1 MIDYTSRNIA
11 EILKAEQF
19 IEGSVKSSNYSQIL
33 TDSRRLRSPEQS
45 LFFALKSNRNNG
57 IHYIEDLYS
66 KDVRLFVVQEEINY
80 KLYPKA
86 SFIVVKD
93 TLKAL
98 QQLVRVHRMQFSI
111 PIVGITGSNGKTIV
125 KEWLFELLK
134 KDKKIVRNPRSYN
147 SQIGVPLSVW
157 MLEEESEMGIFEAG
171 ISKDGE
177 MSNLEKIIQPTI
189 GIFTNIGD
197 AHQENF
203 MDYKHK
209 ISEKI
214 KLFINTQTIIYCKDN
229 QLIDLQFSNSPLF
242 EDKDL
247 LTWSEK
253 YTSDLRI
260 THKEIE
266 EKQTRVKVLYKNE
279 ELELLLPFVDFASYE
294 NILHIWLLMLHL
306 GYSQKL
312 IQERVSRLVNI
323 GMRLEQKQA
332 INNCTIINDTYNSD
346 IGSLNIALDLLSQQN
361 QHQKKRLILSDILQT
376 GRENLVLYKE
386 VADLIESKNIQSFI
400 GIGPDISS
408 VSKLFPELSEFYDS
422 TDEFLEQVKPDAFEN
437 EAILIKGARRF
448 EFEKISNFLQNKNHQ
463 TVLEVDLSN
472 LIHNVNYYRSL
483 LKPNVKLMAMVKAFS
498 YGAGSVEVANVL
510 QYHKVDYLAVAYAD
524 EGVDLRKAGITL
536 PIMVMNPQEMS
547 LEQMIR
553 YRLEPE
559 IYSFRILKAYYKAVR
574 KHGTVYAPLHLKIET
589 GMNRLGF
596 VESEIDKLIEFIV
609 SNPTLKVAS
618 VFSHL
623 AGSDDT
629 QFDNF
634 TEQQIHTF
642 SRISTKVQDAF
653 SYPIIRHIDNS
664 QGIQRHPNA
673 QFDMVR
679 LGIGMYG
686 ISATDKQKLKEVN
699 TLYTC
704 ISQIKTIR
712 SDETIG
718 YNRAGVIQDGGQIA
732 IIPIG
737 YADGLRRSLGNGK
750 GRFMINGKLA
760 PVVGNVCMDMCML
773 NITGIDCKEGDRV
786 LIFGEDYP
794 IKNIAQQMGTI
805 EYEVLTGISQ
815 RVKRIY
821 FQE

>member
-1 MIDYTSRNIA
+1 MNYKSQQIA
-11 EILKAEQF
+11 DILKTEHF
-19 IEGSVKSSNYSQIL
+19 VEGSDQGFLFSQIL
-33 TDSRRLRSPEQS
+33 TDSRRLRDPKETM
-45 LFFALKSNRNNG
+45 FFALKSERDNG
-57 IHYIEDLYS
+57 VRYVADLYK
-66 KDVRLFVVQEEINY
+66 KDVRLFIIQEELEFSNF
-80 KLYPKA
+80 PEA
-86 SFIVVKD
+86 SFILVKNS
-93 TLKAL
+93 LLAL
-98 QQLVRVHRMQFSI
+98 QELVQFHRKQFKI

-157 MLEEESEMGIFEAG
+157 MLEKDSEFGIFEAG

-177 MSNLEKIIQPTI
+177 MSKLEKIIQPTI

-214 KLFINTQTIIYCKDN
+214 KLFTNTETIIYCKDN

-242 EDKDL
+242 EDKEL
-247 LTWSEK
+247 ITWSEK
-253 YTSDLRI
+253 YSSDLRI
-260 THKEIE
+260 L
-266 EKQTRVKVLYKNE
+266 EKVVENGETKVKALYKNK
-279 ELELLLPFVDFASYE
+279 ELELIIPFVDFASYE
-294 NILHIWLLMLHL
+294 NILHICLLMLHL
-306 GYSQKL
+306 EYSIET
-312 IQERVSRLVNI
+312 IQERVSKLMNI

-361 QHQKKRLILSDILQT
+361 QHQKKTLILSDILQT

-386 VADLIESKNIQSFI
+386 VADLINSKSVNRFI
-400 GIGPDISS
+400 GIGIGVSS
-408 VSKLFPELSEFYDS
+408 VAKLFPEDSKFYDS
-422 TDEFLEQVKPDAFEN
+422 TDDFLELVKSEDFEN
-437 EAILIKGARRF
+437 EAILIKGARKF
-448 EFEKISNFLQNKNHQ
+448 EFERISNFLQNKNHQ

-483 LKPNVKLMAMVKAFS
+483 LKPGVKLMAMVKAFS
-498 YGAGSVEVANVL
+498 YGAGSVEVANIL

-524 EGVDLRKAGITL
+524 EGVDLRKSGITL

-559 IYSFRILKAYYKAVR
+559 IYSFRILDAYYKAVR

-596 VESEIDKLIEFIV
+596 VESEIDDLIEFVI
-609 SNPTLKVAS
+609 SNPTLKIVS

-623 AGSDDT
+623 AGSDDI
-629 QFDNF
+629 QFDDF
-634 TEQQIHTF
+634 TDRQIQTF
-642 SRISTKVQDAF
+642 HRLSDKILKSF

-686 ISATDKQKLKEVN
+686 ISATDKNNLKEVN
-699 TLYTC
+699 KLYTC
-704 ISQIKTIR
+704 ISQIKTIAPN
-712 SDETIG
+712 ETIG
-718 YNRAGVIQDGGQIA
+718 YNRAGVIQDGGRIA

-737 YADGLRRSLGNGK
+737 YADGLRRSLSNGK
-750 GRFMINGKLA
+750 GYFMINGKLA

-773 NITGIDCKEGDRV
+773 NVTDIDCKEGDKV

-794 IKNIAQQMGTI
+794 IKNIAKQMGTI

>member
-1 MIDYTSRNIA
+1 MIYTAQKIA
-11 EILKAEQF
+11 EILKAEYF
-19 IEGSVKSSNYSQIL
+19 ATDFEAERSYSYIL
-33 TDSRRLRSPEQS
+33 TDSRRLRDPKQT
-45 LFFALKSNRNNG
+45 LFFALKSDRDDG
-57 IHYIEDLYS
+57 ARYIESLY
-66 KDVRLFVVQEEINY
+66 KKEVRLFIIQEKIKFSNFPE
-80 KLYPKA
+80 A
-86 SFIVVKD
+86 SFILVND
-93 TLKAL
+93 SLKAL
-98 QQLVRVHRMQFSI
+98 QQLVQYHRSLFDI

-157 MLEEESEMGIFEAG
+157 MLEKNTELGIFEAG
-171 ISKDGE
+171 ISEAGE
-177 MSNLEKIIQPTI
+177 MSNLERIIQPNI

-214 KLFINTQTIIYCKDN
+214 KLFSNTKTIIYCKDN
-229 QLIDLQFSNSPLF
+229 QLIDLQFSNSPQF
-242 EDKDL
+242 EDRIL

-253 YTSDLRI
+253 FSSDLRI
-260 THKEIE
+260 KERVVKNGSTNIKALYQKNEIE
-266 EKQTRVKVLYKNE
+266 
-279 ELELLLPFVDFASYE
+279 LLIPFVDFASYE
-294 NILHIWLLMLHL
+294 NIVHIWLLMLHL
-306 GYSQKL
+306 GYSQDL
-312 IQERVSRLVNI
+312 IQRRISRLSNI

-361 QHQKKRLILSDILQT
+361 QHPKKTLILSDILQT
-376 GRENLVLYKE
+376 GRESLVLYKE
-386 VADLIESKNIQSFI
+386 VADLIESKNINLFI
-400 GIGPDISS
+400 GIGHEISS
-408 VSKLFPELSEFYDS
+408 MSKLFSKNSIFYDS
-422 TDEFLEQVKPDAFEN
+422 TDVFLEEIKLEQFDN
-437 EAILIKGARRF
+437 EAILIKGARVF
-448 EFEKISNFLQNKNHQ
+448 EFERISNFLQNKNHQ

-483 LKPNVKLMAMVKAFS
+483 LKPKVKLMAMVKAFS
-498 YGAGSVEVANVL
+498 YGAGSVEIANVL

-524 EGVDLRKAGITL
+524 EGVDLRKAGISL
-536 PIMVMNPQEMS
+536 PIMVMNPQDMS

-553 YRLEPE
+553 YGLEPE
-559 IYSFRILKAYYKAVR
+559 IYSFGILKEYYKAVR

-596 VESEIDKLIEFIV
+596 VESEIEALIEFV
-609 SNPTLKVAS
+609 KSNPTLKIVS

-623 AGSDDT
+623 AGSDDEK
-629 QFDNF
+629 FDSF
-634 TEQQIHTF
+634 TEHQIQTF
-642 SRISTKVQDAF
+642 TRLSDKIINAF
-653 SYPIIRHIDNS
+653 DYPIIRHINNS
-664 QGIQRHPNA
+664 QGIQRHNQA

-686 ISATDKQKLKEVN
+686 ISVTDKKRLKEVN
-699 TLYTC
+699 SLYTR
-704 ISQIKTIR
+704 ISQIKKINPND
-712 SDETIG
+712 SVG
-718 YNRAGVIQDGGQIA
+718 YNRAGVLPNGGKIA

-737 YADGLRRSLGNGK
+737 YADGIRRSLSNGK
-750 GRFMINGKLA
+750 GQFMINGFLA
-760 PVVGNVCMDMCML
+760 PIVGNVCMDMCML
-773 NITGIDCKEGDRV
+773 DVSNIECKEGDKV

-794 IKNIAQQMGTI
+794 IKNISKQMNTI